1 VSHHINAPLVENST
15 YFKTQNGASRTKG
28 MLSIKNLTKKY
39 GAHLILDIPHLQ
51 FESGLFWVKGNN
63 GSGKS
68 TLLKIVSGMI
78 PFDGEV
84 IIDGVDLRKQP
95 TAYRR
100 LVNYVEAEPLYP
112 NFLSGNDLISFFS
125 ATRNAKKEEVEVL
138 IHKFNIQSFIKD
150 PIGTYSSGMVKKLS
164 LVLAF
169 IGQPKYILLDEPLVT
184 IDKDS
189 VPILFELVRRYLD
202 RGVNFVFTSHQAFEL
217 EGIVV
222 KELEVKDHKIW
233 VL

>member
-1 VSHHINAPLVENST
+1 
-15 YFKTQNGASRTKG
+15 
-28 MLSIKNLTKKY
+28 MLSIKNLKKEY
-39 GAHLILDIPHLQ
+39 GTHVILDIPQLQ
-51 FESGLFWVKGNN
+51 FESGLFWLKGNN

-68 TLLKIVSGMI
+68 TLLKIISGII

-84 IIDGVDLRKQP
+84 NMDGVDLRKHP
-95 TAYRR
+95 TVYRR

-112 NFLSGNDLISFFS
+112 PFLTGQDLVSFFIS
-125 ATRNAKKEEVEVL
+125 TRMANKEEVEELVQ
-138 IHKFNIQSFIKD
+138 KFNIHSFIKN

-184 IDKDS
+184 IDKES
-189 VPILFELVRRYLD
+189 VPILYDLVKLYLNK
-202 RGVNFVFTSHQAFEL
+202 GVNFVFTSHQAFEL
-217 EGIVV
+217 KGIAV
-222 KELEVKDHKIW
+222 KELEVKDHKVW

>member
-1 VSHHINAPLVENST
+1 
-15 YFKTQNGASRTKG
+15 
-28 MLSIKNLTKKY
+28 MLSIKNLKKEY
-39 GAHLILDIPHLQ
+39 GTHVILDIPQLQ
-51 FESGLFWVKGNN
+51 FESGLFWLKGNN

-68 TLLKIVSGMI
+68 TLLKIISGII

-84 IIDGVDLRKQP
+84 NIDAVDLRKHP
-95 TAYRR
+95 TDYRR

-112 NFLSGNDLISFFS
+112 PFLTGQDLVSFFIS
-125 ATRNAKKEEVEVL
+125 TRMANKEEVDELVQ
-138 IHKFNIQSFIKD
+138 KFNIHSFIKN

-169 IGQPKYILLDEPLVT
+169 IGRPKYILLDEPLVT
-184 IDKDS
+184 IDKES
-189 VPILFELVRRYLD
+189 VPILYELVKLYFG

-222 KELEVKDHKIW
+222 KEMEVKDHKVW
-233 VL
+233 EL